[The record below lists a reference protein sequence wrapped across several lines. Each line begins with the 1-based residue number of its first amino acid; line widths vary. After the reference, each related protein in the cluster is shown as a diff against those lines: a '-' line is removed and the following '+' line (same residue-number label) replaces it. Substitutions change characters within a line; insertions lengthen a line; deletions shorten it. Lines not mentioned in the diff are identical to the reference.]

1 MSTASE
7 ARLRNLLE
15 SVTSRLQRGDAVDPL
30 IEQAEED
37 HGDLVEIVE
46 LIQSLHASLTPMN
59 PGQEFADNLRAN
71 LFDQRQGVAGRVRK
85 MPARLSVAA
94 ILAVCAGCLLLM
106 LRRIFGSETATDIP
120 EEAVA
125 TPL

>member
-7 ARLRNLLE
+7 SQLGNLLE
-15 SVTSRLQRGDAVDPL
+15 LITSRLQRGDDVDPF
-30 IEQAEED
+30 IEQAAED
-37 HGDLVEIVE
+37 QGDVADLVAI
-46 LIQSLHASLTPMN
+46 IQSLHTSLTPVI
-59 PGQEFADNLRAN
+59 PDQEYAENLRAD
-71 LFDQRQGVAGRVRK
+71 LLEGRPGVAGRVRQ

-94 ILAVCAGCLLLM
+94 ILAVFAGCLLLM
-106 LRRIFGSETATDIP
+106 LRRIFGSETTPDVP

>member
-7 ARLRNLLE
+7 SQLDELLD
-15 SVTSRLQRGDAVDPL
+15 SITTRLQSGDAVDPL
-30 IEQAEED
+30 TEQAED
-37 HGDLVEIVE
+37 DQGDMADIVE

-59 PGQEFADNLRAN
+59 PGQEYAENLRAD
-71 LFDQRQGVAGRVRK
+71 LLDGRPGVAGRVRQ

-94 ILAVCAGCLLLM
+94 ILALVAGCLLLM
-106 LRRIFGSETATDIP
+106 LRRIFGSETAPDVP